1 MYVRAKYAVTLFLV
15 LTGNC
20 MVKMIAYA
28 SICSDIFQFFLGLG
42 KFHNA

>member
-15 LTGNC
+15 FTGNF

-28 SICSDIFQFFLGLG
+28 SICGDILQFI
-42 KFHNA
+42 